1 MLNGMGEGE
10 NQGILNACHKL
21 NYFSR
26 QNPNP
31 EVLKKIIFNIIITH
45 LYVKIEY
52 VYNWY
57 VLNTITNL

>member
-31 EVLKKIIFNIIITH
+31 EVLK
-45 LYVKIEY
+45 
-52 VYNWY
+52 
-57 VLNTITNL
+57 

>member
-1 MLNGMGEGE
+1 MAIIIHTNWNTKPPAQRIDMLNGMGEGE

-31 EVLKKIIFNIIITH
+31 EVLK
-45 LYVKIEY
+45 
-52 VYNWY
+52 
-57 VLNTITNL
+57 